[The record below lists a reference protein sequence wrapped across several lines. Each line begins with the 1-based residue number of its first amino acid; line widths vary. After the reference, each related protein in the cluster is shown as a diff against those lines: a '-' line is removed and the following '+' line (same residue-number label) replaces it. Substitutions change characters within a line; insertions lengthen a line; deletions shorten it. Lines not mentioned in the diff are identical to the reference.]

1 MKALSQIA
9 AELDTEIATRKSLKS
24 QMVGQLYPAVL
35 HDEIRKLEVAVAKL
49 TASF

>member
-24 QMVGQLYPAVL
+24 QMVGQLYPAML
-35 HDEIRKLEVAVAKL
+35 DDEISKLEAAIAKL
-49 TASF
+49 Q